1 MKHDTTKSICLKSIL
16 IIVQST
22 KSTLTYKETKILYKE
37 MKNKGMRKMMTEIT
51 NKEWPEEMN
60 VEMLSGKAR
69 KIALELREL
78 FDEMFHIRER
88 KYSYDYDEDGL
99 IELNQIY
106 REAGIAPVTLEE
118 ANKTKTYSVDIGGCN
133 VFGAPDDGGLFRII
147 YDGGFFYDMLSPD
160 GDLAYMDS
168 ETHWQYEEKIKALL
182 AKHDCYFEHGSSWY
196 GTVWE
201 N

>member
-1 MKHDTTKSICLKSIL
+1 MTHISKVHINNRTKHKIPSAKQKT
-16 IIVQST
+16 
-22 KSTLTYKETKILYKE
+22 EILYKE
-37 MKNKGMRKMMTEIT
+37 MKNKGMRKMTAVIT
-51 NKEWPEEMN
+51 NEEWPKEMN
-60 VEMLSGKAR
+60 VDMLSGKAR

-78 FDEMFHIRER
+78 FDDMFQIRER
-88 KYSYDYDEDGL
+88 QVTYNWTEKEAE
-99 IELNQIY
+99 ELNATLRAEGMQTL
-106 REAGIAPVTLEE
+106 TLEE
-118 ANKTKTYSVDIGGCN
+118 LNKPDITSVRIGGCD

-160 GDLAYMDS
+160 ADLAFMS
-168 ETHWQYEEKIKALL
+168 PNTHWKFEQLIQALL

>member
-1 MKHDTTKSICLKSIL
+1 
-16 IIVQST
+16 
-22 KSTLTYKETKILYKE
+22 

-60 VEMLSGKAR
+60 VDMLSGKAR

-78 FDEMFHIRER
+78 FDEMFSMRER
-88 KYSYDYDEDGL
+88 KYTYDYDEDGL

-106 REAGIAPVTLEE
+106 REAGMAPVTLEE
-118 ANKTKTYSVDIGGCN
+118 ANKPETHSVEIGGCD
-133 VFGAPDDGGLFRII
+133 VFGAPDGGGLFRII
-147 YDGGFFYDMLSPD
+147 YDGGFFYDMLSYD
-160 GDLAYMDS
+160 GDLAFMS
-168 ETHWQYEEKIKALL
+168 PNTHWEYEQKIQALL

>member
-1 MKHDTTKSICLKSIL
+1 
-16 IIVQST
+16 
-22 KSTLTYKETKILYKE
+22 
-37 MKNKGMRKMMTEIT
+37 MRKMMTEIT
-51 NKEWPEEMN
+51 NEQWPEEMN
-60 VEMLSGKAR
+60 VDMLSGKAR

-78 FDEMFHIRER
+78 FDEMFSIRER
-88 KYSYDYDEDGL
+88 KYTHDYDEDGL

-118 ANKTKTYSVDIGGCN
+118 ANKPETHSVDIGGCN
-133 VFGAPDDGGLFRII
+133 VFGAPDGGGLFRII

-160 GDLAYMDS
+160 ADLAYMS
-168 ETHWQYEEKIKALL
+168 PSTHWKFEQLIQALL
-182 AKHDCYFEHGSSWY
+182 AKHDCYFEYGSSWY